1 MHLATRKMLWLKRTR
16 GCDFSFDLSLSIAM
30 PTSLWAD
37 LKPCSTDVRN
47 VRGSPALPVAT

>member
-37 LKPCSTDVRN
+37 LKPCSADVRN